1 MVIAPSTLARRHG
14 SFMIDALV
22 AMALL
27 AIVVVPITN
36 SIASEKRLARSH
48 YQRAIALEIV
58 DGEMEALVAGAWRGL
73 PAGTTEYR
81 VHAASLANLPPG
93 KFLVTISTNRVRLEW
108 QPSVKHSGGPVIRE
122 AIVK

>member
-1 MVIAPSTLARRHG
+1 
-14 SFMIDALV
+14 MIDALV
-22 AMALL
+22 AIALL

-48 YQRAIALEIV
+48 YQHAVALEIV
-58 DGEMEALVAGAWRGL
+58 DGEMEALVAGAWRAL
-73 PAGTTEYR
+73 PAGTTEYH